1 MPKKGDRGGMIV
13 GIEGRTLQGRRY
25 GVARYLVNLLR
36 ELTVLEGEEE
46 YILYLSEPIEPLPF
60 RSPRLRERVLTHAP
74 GLAWRHLRLPLAMRR
89 DGVDL
94 HFSPSYFL
102 PLLKVCPAVVTVHDL
117 TFKVHPEWFS
127 SDRRFLFDDIF
138 WREVRQAERIITVSE
153 HSKRDIV
160 DVLGVEPSRVTVI
173 PAAPDRFFRPL
184 RDEKRLA
191 AVRERFGLRP
201 GFLFTAGSIH
211 TRRNLERLIEAL
223 SLAEAELGEELQLL
237 ILGTPAPFTPP
248 VDIWGTARRCGVEG
262 RVVHLEYVTE
272 EELLCI
278 YNACGLFVYPS
289 LYEGFGLPVV
299 EAMACGAPVACSR
312 VTSLPEVA
320 GEAAAYFDPLDVE
333 DMARVLASILS
344 DPAERER
351 LAAAGL
357 RRAGDFSWRRAAES
371 TLQVFREVA
380 G

>member
-1 MPKKGDRGGMIV
+1 MIV

-36 ELTVLEGEEE
+36 ELVALEGDEE
-46 YILYLSEPIEPLPF
+46 YILYLSRPIDPLPF
-60 RSPRLRERVLTHAP
+60 NSSRLRERVLTRAP
-74 GLAWRHLRLPLAMRR
+74 GLTWRHLKLPLAMRR

-117 TFKVHPEWFS
+117 TFKVHPEWFAA
-127 SDRRFLFDDIF
+127 DRRFLFDDLF
-138 WREVRQAERIITVSE
+138 WREVRRAERIITVSE

-160 DVLGVEPSRVTVI
+160 EILGVDPSRVSVI
-173 PAAPDRFFRPL
+173 PGAPEGHFQPL
-184 RDEKRLA
+184 RDKERLD
-191 AVRERFGLRP
+191 AVRQRYGLRP
-201 GFLFTAGSIH
+201 GFLFTVGSIH
-211 TRRNLERLIEAL
+211 TRRNLERLIQAV
-223 SLAEAELGEELQLL
+223 SLAGREAGGEPQLL

-248 VDIWGTARRCGVEG
+248 VDIWGTARRCGMEG
-262 RVVHLEYVTE
+262 RVIHLEYVTE
-272 EELLCI
+272 EELLCL

-299 EAMACGAPVACSR
+299 EAMACGAPVACAR
-312 VTSLPEVA
+312 ATSLPEVA

-333 DMARVLASILS
+333 DMARVLASLLT
-344 DPAERER
+344 DHEEQER
-351 LAAAGL
+351 LSRAGVERAAG
-357 RRAGDFSWRRAAES
+357 FSWRRAAEQ
-371 TLQVFREVA
+371 TLRVFREAA